1 MRTRRRHSPQMLLPF
16 AQQPIR
22 LRLKLRP
29 YWEEAAERLGAES
42 VELAILRAYR
52 EAGSLSAASKALGFS
67 VTTVKEKLML
77 LGEPRRPRGGANNP
91 YGRAGKPGR
100 EFWHE

>member
-29 YWEEAAERLGAES
+29 YWEEAAERLGA
-42 VELAILRAYR
+42 
-52 EAGSLSAASKALGFS
+52 
-67 VTTVKEKLML
+67 
-77 LGEPRRPRGGANNP
+77 
-91 YGRAGKPGR
+91 
-100 EFWHE
+100 